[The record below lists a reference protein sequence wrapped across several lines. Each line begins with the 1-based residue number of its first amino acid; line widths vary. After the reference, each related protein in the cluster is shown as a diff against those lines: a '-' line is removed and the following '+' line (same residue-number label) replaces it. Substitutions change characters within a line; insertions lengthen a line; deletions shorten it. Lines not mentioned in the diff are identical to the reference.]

1 MAGEVRSRRQGVLS
15 AQALSLGI
23 GHDGQGYLRELG
35 QVQHALRV
43 AEGGAAHG
51 EFRRVLIDDLPDAK
65 AQVRAGMRIG
75 AAPGLACR
83 RGSLAVILAHA
94 HCLDTLAGVNVG
106 RGRRGEQGLAA
117 GDDLAVDA
125 AGDFEGLVDALAADA
140 LDGDLNVIT
149 ELHHAVHGV
158 GPAHY
163 AAVAAGHLLRRS
175 GEPHAVHERCLQV
188 DELGRVIGGMNRV
201 IVTRDQREW
210 SHILRGGDGGAV
222 DEGARSRHHLGG
234 RLPAAPLRRWAWC
247 CGTGSA
253 AADGKAVHLRGH
265 DVARGVVLEFQ
276 LHRHDAPG
284 SRFLHGGAGGG
295 DVDLAAVGKL
305 LQRHPHVDDV
315 VQVHRVEQAL
325 DDRVTVLQATGAE
338 RGIDGRPA
346 GANKH
351 VRGAG
356 LFSRGIAAGHRAV
369 RRQ

>member
-1 MAGEVRSRRQGVLS
+1 M
-15 AQALSLGI
+15 
-23 GHDGQGYLRELG
+23 
-35 QVQHALRV
+35 
-43 AEGGAAHG
+43 
-51 EFRRVLIDDLPDAK
+51 
-65 AQVRAGMRIG
+65 
-75 AAPGLACR
+75 
-83 RGSLAVILAHA
+83 AVILAHA
-94 HCLDTLAGVNVG
+94 HCLDTLAGVDVG

-117 GDDLAVDA
+117 GDYVAVDA
-125 AGDFEGLVDALAADA
+125 AGDFECLVDALAADA
-140 LDGDLNVIT
+140 LDGDLDVIT
-149 ELHHAVHGV
+149 QLHHAVHGV

-163 AAVAAGHLLRRS
+163 AAVAPGYVLRRS
-175 GEPHAVHERCLQV
+175 GEPHAVHQRCLKV
-188 DELGRVIGGMNRV
+188 DQLGRVIGRVNRV
-201 IVTRDQREW
+201 IVAGDQREW
-210 SHILRGGDGGAV
+210 RHILRGGDGGAV
-222 DEGARSRHHLGG
+222 DKGAWRRHHLGG
-234 RLPAAPLRRWAWC
+234 RLPAAPLRRWAWR
-247 CGTGSA
+247 CGSGSA

-265 DVARGVVLEFQ
+265 DVTGRVIRELE
-276 LHRHDAPG
+276 LDRDDAPG